1 VALGPTAFFRRK
13 SRVFETAPFVV
24 IVKLNSK
31 NWQQKAINCNTY
43 FRQDQFYLFR
53 ALKMQKTSVLKKRV
67 DFFQAIS
74 NFHFQLN
81 SVTS

>member
-1 VALGPTAFFRRK
+1 MWHYCIFSRK

-24 IVKLNSK
+24 IVNSK
-31 NWQQKAINCNTY
+31 NWLQKNINSNTY
-43 FRQDQFYLFR
+43 FCQDQFYLFR

-67 DFFQAIS
+67 DFSQAIS

-81 SVTS
+81 SVTF